1 MDAVA
6 SFEMVIKPQERLYL
20 KIVSS
25 DFLNCFISKLPLW
38 HSPSVDYKT
47 YTLEYWKEQS

>member
-6 SFEMVIKPQERLYL
+6 SFETVIKPQERLYL

-25 DFLNCFISKLPLW
+25 DSLT
-38 HSPSVDYKT
+38 V
-47 YTLEYWKEQS
+47 